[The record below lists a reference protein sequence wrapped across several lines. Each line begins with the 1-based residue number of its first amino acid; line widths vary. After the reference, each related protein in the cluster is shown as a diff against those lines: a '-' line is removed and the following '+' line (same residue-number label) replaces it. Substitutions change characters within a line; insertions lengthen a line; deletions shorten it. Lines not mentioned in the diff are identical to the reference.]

1 MSKRLQVKYPLFMS
15 DFNETWTFS
24 TDFRQKA
31 QIQSFIKNPSNGSR
45 VVPCGQTDMTKLIVA
60 FRNFANAPKIALGMR
75 VTASYGHPSVSLQV
89 FLLRVRARKINLG
102 RLILTSTGECVFV
115 INIKRKGGLYISA
128 SEPPQ
133 STTGQVYDKNTVYF
147 PFY

>member
-31 QIQSFIKNPSNGSR
+31 QTQSFIKNPSNGSR

-60 FRNFANAPKIALGMR
+60 FRNFANAPKIALRMR

-102 RLILTSTGECVFV
+102 RLILTSAGEC
-115 INIKRKGGLYISA
+115 ILAIDIKRKGGLYISA
-128 SEPPQ
+128 SEPQQ
-133 STTGQVYDKNTVYF
+133 STTGQIYDKNTVYF